1 MYPLQYITGN
11 TNFMGL
17 ELKVQPGVFIPRPET
32 ELLVEKTLNVLSAI
46 RYPLNAIRIL
56 DLCTGSGNIAI
67 SLAKTL
73 KNAKIVA
80 SDISDEA
87 IEIAKDNAK
96 FHNCENI
103 EFVKSDLFDKL
114 DKQLF
119 DVIVSNPP
127 YVSGEDWQDLPKH
140 VLCEPRLALYAGQDG
155 LDFYKRIFREAAA
168 FLKKDGYLIMEIG
181 YNQKDSLIDLIDGKW
196 ELQEIVRDYNAIDRI
211 TVIRKKSG

>member
-1 MYPLQYITGN
+1 
-11 TNFMGL
+11 MGL